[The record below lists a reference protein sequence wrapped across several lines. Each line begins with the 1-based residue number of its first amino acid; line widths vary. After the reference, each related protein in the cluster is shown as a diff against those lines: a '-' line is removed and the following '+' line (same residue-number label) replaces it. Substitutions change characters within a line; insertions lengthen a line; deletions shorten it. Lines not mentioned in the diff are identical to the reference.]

1 MSAVL
6 DTRPSAHA
14 RLLELAHRDRL
25 YCRFFVISNNNGD
38 FDTAILV
45 DPISQRCECASRR
58 IEKNSRAAEA
68 HEELSLQLMM
78 NWYGKGL

>member
-25 YCRFFVISNNNGD
+25 YCRFFVISNKAGD
-38 FDTAILV
+38 FDTAVLI
-45 DPISQRCECASRR
+45 DPVSQRCESASRPVG
-58 IEKNSRAAEA
+58 KNTRAAEA
-68 HEELSLQLMM
+68 HEELSLNLITR
-78 NWYGKGL
+78 WWGK